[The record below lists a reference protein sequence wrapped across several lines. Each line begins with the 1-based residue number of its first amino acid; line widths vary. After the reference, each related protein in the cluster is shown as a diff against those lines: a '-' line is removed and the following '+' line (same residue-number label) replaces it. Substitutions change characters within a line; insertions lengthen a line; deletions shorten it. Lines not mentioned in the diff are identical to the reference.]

1 MAVQVVV
8 KFMDD
13 AENNAEHNAEHT
25 VSQEDQ
31 ALALDLVRTSLQLLA
46 DACFNCP
53 QNCDHVFALHSVRI
67 IHDLI
72 IRFKINP
79 AITKVRR
86 KRILQQYQNE
96 KLNTIVVFLHSC
108 FVLALLF
115 CSCTLVLFLHCSPGH
130 LLLGHQSLPQ
140 RHATAKSHWQWDFD
154 RFGGKFENISAHF

>member
-1 MAVQVVV
+1 VQVVV

-13 AENNAEHNAEHT
+13 AENNAEHNGEHT

-96 KLNTIVVFLHSC
+96 KLNTIVLFLH
-108 FVLALLF
+108 F
-115 CSCTLVLFLHCSPGH
+115 VLFLHCSPGH